1 MANWSELHHDLLV
14 EIAGQIKLY
23 EDFVSFRWVCTS
35 WRWAAAIKKFM
46 YKFNQ
51 MPLLMHMPLNC
62 GDINQRGF
70 FSLSRGMSRRILLP
84 EANSH
89 RNCLSSKG
97 WLLRLHVQN
106 LNASLLNPFS
116 RVQLEL
122 PNIRTFMPWEYCVDH
137 PFFFKKFVVSAS
149 NLERHSDYTVMVIC
163 GSERTLAYFKPGQET
178 WITVD
183 TGNWYRFHDVIYHKG
198 RFYAINWLGYIFV
211 CDFTG
216 HVPNNLIVVARM
228 SISLL
233 MSSSMLYL
241 VESGGALVVV
251 MRSRANKFQ
260 VFEVDLTTNTW
271 TKVKDLGNRALFLE
285 HGNL

>member
-106 LNASLLNPFS
+106 LNASLLNPFHGFNLNF
-116 RVQLEL
+116 RTYVRLC
-122 PNIRTFMPWEYCVDH
+122 PGNI
-137 PFFFKKFVVSAS
+137 AS
-149 NLERHSDYTVMVIC
+149 TI
-163 GSERTLAYFKPGQET
+163 P
-178 WITVD
+178 
-183 TGNWYRFHDVIYHKG
+183 
-198 RFYAINWLGYIFV
+198 
-211 CDFTG
+211 
-216 HVPNNLIVVARM
+216 
-228 SISLL
+228 
-233 MSSSMLYL
+233 SSSKNL
-241 VESGGALVVV
+241 
-251 MRSRANKFQ
+251 
-260 VFEVDLTTNTW
+260 
-271 TKVKDLGNRALFLE
+271 LFLRVIWSDT
-285 HGNL
+285 LIIR